1 MKSNDTNNKDNF
13 TVFLS
18 CSIALHLLLL
28 YFFLFGMPSLF
39 EKLPEEQ
46 TITFEMLPI
55 SEKANIITQ
64 TKQKEAPIENE
75 DAKKS
80 EQTKPKEEKP
90 QDLPKEE
97 KAKEPETK
105 PVEEKPKIEEK
116 KPIEE
121 KKSEEVKEALPEKKE
136 EIKEEKPK
144 EEEKKKVEEVK
155 KTEEKKEE
163 KKPIEKPK
171 EKKKHEPKTDELDS
185 LLKHLE
191 ESSEG
196 DNVKSNKHKR
206 SEKVDNK
213 KEAKG
218 VYSEG
223 LPLSDNESSSIK
235 LQIERNW
242 SNIPAG
248 ARGNNKVKIII
259 SITLD
264 KAGNVEQAKV
274 KEKICPGIPN
284 SVCEALADSAV
295 RAVWKASPIENL
307 DPARFNHWKEFKFNF
322 DPSRL

>member
-46 TITFEMLPI
+46 TITFEMLPVND
-55 SEKANIITQ
+55 KPNIITQ

-90 QDLPKEE
+90 KDLPKEE

-105 PVEEKPKIEEK
+105 PVEEKPKIEEN
-116 KPIEE
+116 KPIIEPKPEE
-121 KKSEEVKEALPEKKE
+121 NLPDKKE

-144 EEEKKKVEEVK
+144 EEEKKQVAEAK

-163 KKPIEKPK
+163 KKQ
-171 EKKKHEPKTDELDS
+171 EPKTDELDS
-185 LLKHLE
+185 LLKNLE
-191 ESSEG
+191 QSSEG
-196 DNVKSNKHKR
+196 DNVKSNKQKR

-218 VYSEG
+218 VYTEG
-223 LPLSDNESSSIK
+223 LPLSDSESSLIK
-235 LQIERNW
+235 RQIERHWN
-242 SNIPAG
+242 NIPAG

-259 SITLD
+259 SIILD

-307 DPARFNHWKEFKFNF
+307 DPARFNHWKEINFNF

>member
-28 YFFLFGMPSLF
+28 YFFLFGIPSLF

-46 TITFEMLPI
+46 IITFEMLPVND
-55 SEKANIITQ
+55 KPNIITQ

-80 EQTKPKEEKP
+80 EQTKPK
-90 QDLPKEE
+90 DLPKEE
-97 KAKEPETK
+97 KAKEPEVK
-105 PVEEKPKIEEK
+105 KVEEKPKIEEK

-121 KKSEEVKEALPEKKE
+121 KKTEEVKEALPEKKE

-144 EEEKKKVEEVK
+144 EEEKKQVEEVK

-171 EKKKHEPKTDELDS
+171 EKKKQESKTDELDS
-185 LLKHLE
+185 LLKNLE
-191 ESSEG
+191 QSSEG

-206 SEKVDNK
+206 SEQVDHK

-218 VYSEG
+218 VYTEG
-223 LPLSDNESSSIK
+223 VPLSDSESSLIK
-235 LQIERNW
+235 RQIERHWN
-242 SNIPAG
+242 NILAG
-248 ARGNNKVKIII
+248 ARGNSKVKIIL

-274 KEKICPGIPN
+274 KEKICPNISA

-307 DPARFNHWKEFKFNF
+307 DPARFNHWKEINFNF